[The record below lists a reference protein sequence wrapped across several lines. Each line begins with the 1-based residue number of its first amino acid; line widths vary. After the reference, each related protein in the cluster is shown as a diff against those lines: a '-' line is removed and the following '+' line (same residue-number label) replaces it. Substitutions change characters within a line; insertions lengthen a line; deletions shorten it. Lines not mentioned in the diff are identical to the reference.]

1 MIIYI
6 VTEIYSWLSIANL
19 KGRGEYWHELGE
31 VVGITNSLNEAM
43 PIAHKHNMGDYSS
56 TTIYRKELKGLELD
70 YLNSEDW
77 RKCSLNAVFE
87 DGSRLTIKDVGLD
100 NTAGACITWKLVDK
114 QF

>member
-6 VTEIYSWLSIANL
+6 VTEIYSWLSVANL
-19 KGRGEYWHELGE
+19 RGREDDLCGLGE
-31 VVGITNSLNEAM
+31 VIGITNSLNEAM

-56 TTIYRKELKGLELD
+56 TTIYRKELKELDLD

-77 RKCSLNAVFE
+77 RKRSLNAVFE

-100 NTAGACITWKLVDK
+100 ETEGACITWKLVGK